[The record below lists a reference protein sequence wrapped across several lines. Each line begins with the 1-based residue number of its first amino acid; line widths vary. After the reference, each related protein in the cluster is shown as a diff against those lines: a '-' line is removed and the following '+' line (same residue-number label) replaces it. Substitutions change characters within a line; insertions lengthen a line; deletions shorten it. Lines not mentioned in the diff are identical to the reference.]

1 MQISLVLIETKAYPS
16 SKYKN
21 NKIDRRDKP
30 MKNITKKEQIFK
42 QENEWF
48 DRIPALDTLS

>member
-1 MQISLVLIETKAYPS
+1 
-16 SKYKN
+16 
-21 NKIDRRDKP
+21 

-48 DRIPALDTLS
+48 DRIPGVIDFFEFFRCKD